1 MILFIYGEDSFRSRQ
16 KLSEYQERFLKKYGP
31 QSDLAIFDAEENK
44 NINLQEIISARGLF
58 SSVRLA
64 IVKNF
69 IAISNSEE
77 QNKAVFFL
85 KAKKDILAD
94 KESVMVFW
102 EKEPPQKDSLL
113 FKFLQKYSKAQEF
126 KKLQGALLSKWV
138 AERLEEIN
146 PEVKISINAREKLTA
161 YKSSNSQAINTELEK
176 LVNFKEKGEI
186 TENDIDYLVAE
197 KISSAIFET
206 IEAASSGNK
215 KRALLLF
222 HNHLKNK
229 EDPFYILSMYV
240 YQFRNL
246 LKVGEFYWQGIFD
259 RFVIAKKTG
268 LHPFVVQK
276 TLPQLKN
283 FTFPKLKNI
292 YQKLQNIDFE
302 VKSGRADIKLSLDKF
317 IVEL

>member
-1 MILFIYGEDSFRSRQ
+1 MLLFLYGEDIFRSRQ
-16 KLSEYQERFLKKYGP
+16 KLNEYKDRFLKKYGP
-31 QSDLAIFDAEENK
+31 QADLAVFDAEENK
-44 NINLQEIISARGLF
+44 NIDLQKVISARGLF
-58 SSVRLA
+58 SSVQLA

-69 IAISNSEE
+69 IALSNSDGQTE
-77 QNKAVFFL
+77 AVSFL
-85 KAKKDILAD
+85 KSNKGVLAD
-94 KESVMVFW
+94 KESVIFFW
-102 EKEPPQKDSLL
+102 EKEAPRKDSPL
-113 FKFLQKYSKAQEF
+113 FKFLQKYSGAQEF
-126 KKLQGALLSKWV
+126 KKLSGAPLSQWISK
-138 AERLEEIN
+138 RLGEIS
-146 PEVKISINAREKLTA
+146 PGLKISSGAREKLA
-161 YKSSNSQAINTELEK
+161 ACASSDSQAINTELEK
-176 LVNFKEKGEI
+176 LVSFKEKGEI
-186 TENDIDYLVAE
+186 IETDVDQLVTA

-215 KRALLLF
+215 KRALSLF

-246 LKVGEFYWQGIFD
+246 LKIGELYWQGISD

-283 FTFPKLKNI
+283 LTLSKLKNI
-292 YQKLQNIDFE
+292 YQKLQDIDFE
-302 VKSGRADIKLSLDKF
+302 AKSGRIDIKLSLDKF